1 MQGVAVTN
9 EAAIEMDICAA
20 YSRPGLQQPELQDVM
35 YDTIQED
42 TGGDIIDVLYEQL
55 SLESPPGYDSLS

>member
-1 MQGVAVTN
+1 
-9 EAAIEMDICAA
+9 MDICAA